1 MQARINWVG
10 LAGGL
15 MTIAVVVASFFIPW
29 WRLTADV
36 ESQAISLEGLARA
49 DVSPLNTNFNLLG
62 RALTVP
68 LLTAL
73 NIVGLLSLLASGIVM
88 LIYSVLPTKS
98 YSKHL
103 LGFAYKKPLFMVIF
117 FVASLLAISLIV
129 QSFAGVVMPL
139 SGSGNVPLPENF
151 VGGESV
157 NILFSTGF
165 LLPFWLAIVAAGL
178 CIGARIYHMK
188 FTTASKLEAK
198 PAEPTATK
206 EEAKPTE
213 TTSPKEEP
221 KQTEPPAAPA
231 ETPPVSTT

>member
-1 MQARINWVG
+1 
-10 LAGGL
+10 
-15 MTIAVVVASFFIPW
+15 MTIAVVVASSFIPW
-29 WRLTADV
+29 WHLTADV
-36 ESQAISLEGLARA
+36 ESRAISLEGLARA

-62 RALTVP
+62 SALAIP

-88 LIYSVLPTKS
+88 LIYSVLPTKP

-103 LGFAYKKPLFMVIF
+103 LGFAYKKPLFIVVI

-129 QSFAGVVMPL
+129 QSFAGVGIPL
-139 SGSGNVPLPENF
+139 SGSRNVPLPENL

-178 CIGARIYHMK
+178 CIAARIYHRK
-188 FTTASKLEAK
+188 FAIAPAAK
-198 PAEPTATK
+198 PEP
-206 EEAKPTE
+206 PQ
-213 TTSPKEEP
+213 
-221 KQTEPPAAPA
+221 QTEPAPLAPA
-231 ETPPVSTT
+231 PPAPTPSAPTTAAT